1 MENIVFDILESL
13 HPSLAE
19 GVLPYIL
26 IAAVPLGIVMC
37 YALVAILGELKF
49 ASFIQERLGPMRTG
63 WKGVIQPL
71 AEVVKLLQKE
81 DITPDAADKP
91 LFNIAPFIMFAASY
105 ASFAVIPFSTYFVP
119 TGINIGLFYVLA
131 VGSFAVIALM
141 MGGWASNNKYS
152 LLGGI
157 RSVAQIISYEIP
169 AAMCLLSIAVI
180 VSSLQFANIGMSSDA
195 LAAIGLNVDGDSYLE
210 GLNLVHINV
219 AQSGGFWNWF
229 IFGGPS
235 TSIILKIILIPFMVG
250 LFLIYLVSSLAET
263 NRTPFDIP
271 EGESEIVAG
280 YHTEY
285 SGMKFAM
292 FFLAEYANMFLV
304 SALIAI
310 LFFGGWNS
318 PIPGLDSWWLGFGWF
333 MLKALFFVFV
343 QIWLRW
349 TLPRLRVDQL
359 MYVGWKVL
367 LPMSFV
373 CFIAISVYAMLI

>member
-1 MENIVFDILESL
+1 MQEILDYLFNIVNKEDLLSILLMSVIPL
-13 HPSLAE
+13 I
-19 GVLPYIL
+19 VIL
-26 IAAVPLGIVMC
+26 C
-37 YALVAILGELKF
+37 YALLAILGELKF
-49 ASFIQERLGPMRTG
+49 ASFFQERLGPMRTG
-63 WKGVIQPL
+63 WKGVLQPL

-81 DITPDAADKP
+81 DITPDAVNKP
-91 LFNIAPFIMFAASY
+91 LFNLAPFIMFAGSY
-105 ASFAVIPFSTYFVP
+105 ACFAVIPLSSMLVP
-119 TGINIGLFYVLA
+119 AGINIGLFYVLA
-131 VGSFAVIALM
+131 VGSFGVIAIM

-152 LLGGI
+152 LLGGM
-157 RSVAQIISYEIP
+157 RGVAQVISYEIP
-169 AAMCLLSIAVI
+169 AAMALLSVAVI
-180 VSSLQFANIGMSSDA
+180 VSSLKIDNLGVSAEEIASIA
-195 LAAIGLNVDGDSYLE
+195 PGLNIDGFLE
-210 GLNLVHINV
+210 GLNLNHINI

-229 IFGGPS
+229 ILGGPGS
-235 TSIILKIILIPFMVG
+235 LAKIWVIPFMVG

-292 FFLAEYANMFLV
+292 FFMAEYANMLLV
-304 SALIAI
+304 SAIIVI

-318 PIPGLDSWWLGFGWF
+318 PIPGLDGPWLGFGWF
-333 MLKALFFVFV
+333 MIKAFFFVFV

-359 MYVGWKVL
+359 MFVGWKVL

-373 CFIAISVYAMLI
+373 CFMAVSLYAMLI